1 VQTVGSSTVEVG
13 KMSPRNMLSTTVGD
27 ELKIA
32 TNKRSKVIGVAL
44 KDRAAILPAGHIADG
59 AYWFDGES
67 GNFVSSTFYM
77 KQLPEWLTKFNA
89 EQKAQK
95 YLESTWNML
104 LPEDR
109 YDESLADLNPYESSF
124 KGKDKPVFPYDLKV
138 LAPLNGGMNMIRTTP
153 FGNSLTL
160 DMAKAAITGENLGKD
175 QFTDL
180 LCVSFSSPDYIGHKF
195 GTEARELQDCYLRL
209 DRDLAELIRFAEEAA
224 GKGEVIFFL
233 TADHGGATVPAYLMD
248 LRAQG
253 GYMDYSP
260 MKDSVNN
267 WLKATYKAENWLLT
281 ITNEQLY
288 LNETAIQSAGK
299 TVEEIEVF
307 LANKLMYYPG
317 IQQVLTGTQLRR
329 EEFTRDIGALIQRGY
344 FPPRSGN
351 VMLALQPN
359 WMEYSRTGTTHGSPW
374 CYDTRVPMLWYGWK
388 IQSGSTTTSF
398 SIDDIA
404 PSLSILLDLPFPNAT
419 TGKPASIP
427 LKN

>member
-1 VQTVGSSTVEVG
+1 
-13 KMSPRNMLSTTVGD
+13 
-27 ELKIA
+27 
-32 TNKRSKVIGVAL
+32 
-44 KDRAAILPAGHIADG
+44 
-59 AYWFDGES
+59 
-67 GNFVSSTFYM
+67 
-77 KQLPEWLTKFNA
+77 
-89 EQKAQK
+89 
-95 YLESTWNML
+95 
-104 LPEDR
+104 
-109 YDESLADLNPYESSF
+109 
-124 KGKDKPVFPYDLKV
+124 
-138 LAPLNGGMNMIRTTP
+138 
-153 FGNSLTL
+153 
-160 DMAKAAITGENLGKD
+160 
-175 QFTDL
+175 
-180 LCVSFSSPDYIGHKF
+180 
-195 GTEARELQDCYLRL
+195 
-209 DRDLAELIRFAEEAA
+209 
-224 GKGEVIFFL
+224 
-233 TADHGGATVPAYLMD
+233 
-248 LRAQG
+248 
-253 GYMDYSP
+253 